1 MNVQLLECH
10 GPGVSLASTKETYC
24 RVHAAVVLHEP
35 PFTNYSMEAGTE
47 TGEEASEPKGIE
59 TAIEELVGL
68 SGIVGSDAFA
78 NFGSRPLSNW

>member
-10 GPGVSLASTKETYC
+10 GPGVSLASTNETYC

-47 TGEEASEPKGIE
+47 TGEEASEPKGIDGNRR
-59 TAIEELVGL
+59 IG
-68 SGIVGSDAFA
+68 GSLGD
-78 NFGSRPLSNW
+78 SWIRCVR